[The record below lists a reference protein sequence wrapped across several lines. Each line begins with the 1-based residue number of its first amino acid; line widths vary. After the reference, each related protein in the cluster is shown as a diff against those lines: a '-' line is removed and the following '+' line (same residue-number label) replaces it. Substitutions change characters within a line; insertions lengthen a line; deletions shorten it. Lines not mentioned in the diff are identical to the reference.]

1 VYTRVYACCFELECV
16 LCLAGPGHAE
26 LAGVLGAQ
34 EEEEAEEEEEEEEEE
49 ARPKKKGK
57 GGGLAAPVYLKPALA
72 TFMGKDSAGRPEV
85 VKEIWR
91 HAKELNLQDP
101 KDKRYIVCDERLF
114 AVFFFLAYKR
124 ERDSERERARKRDT
138 DSHARAHA
146 HTHMHAHTH
155 THTHLNLEK
164 K

>member
-1 VYTRVYACCFELECV
+1 MLECV

-72 TFMGKDSAGRPEV
+72 TFMGKDSAGRPKV

-114 AVFFFLAYKR
+114 AVFFFLAYR
-124 ERDSERERARKRDT
+124 ERETVRGRERENVTQTRT
-138 DSHARAHA
+138 HA
-146 HTHMHAHTH
+146 HTRTHTCMLTHTH
-155 THTHLNLEK
+155 THTPKPRK
-164 K
+164 KVGRKAK

>member
-1 VYTRVYACCFELECV
+1 MYTRVYACCFELECV

-114 AVFFFLAYKR
+114 AVFFFLAYR
-124 ERDSERERARKRDT
+124 ERDTVRERERENVTQTRT
-138 DSHARAHA
+138 HA
-146 HTHMHAHTH
+146 HTRTHTCMLTHTH
-155 THTHLNLEK
+155 THT
-164 K
+164 